1 MNENKTLLL
10 VGATG
15 LVGRHVL
22 QLALDAPRIGAVV
35 APARREL
42 AAHAKLQSPLV
53 DYDHLDD
60 SAPWW
65 RADAVICTLGTTIRK
80 AGSQQAFYLVDHD
93 YPLAVAKLAHKHG
106 TPTYVLTSAIGANI
120 QSRFF
125 YSRVKGELEN
135 DLRQIGFPSLT
146 VVRPSV
152 IGGKREEF
160 RLGERVVL
168 GALSLAGPLLP
179 RRWRVNQ
186 ASRIAST
193 LLDAALNAPP
203 GVHVIDSEA
212 MT

>member
-203 GVHVIDSEA
+203 GVHVIGSEA